1 MSRLLVLVL
10 ALTALVASSCG
21 GGGGNKPLSKS
32 EYEAQIGA
40 ILRPLQE
47 KTLRDAILASPAD
60 PKRAVSRLKAAET
73 ALHDDADKLAKMN
86 PPADAA
92 DATSRIAQALGK
104 IADRVT
110 AIRKD
115 AENGNFAMLEQ
126 FKVQIST
133 DPSVRDI
140 RDAII
145 QLVNLGYDVAGPG
158 P

>member
-1 MSRLLVLVL
+1 VSRLLVLVL

-47 KTLRDAILASPAD
+47 RTLREALAASPAD
-60 PKRAVSRLKAAET
+60 PKHAVTRLKTAET
-73 ALHDDADKLAKMN
+73 ALHDDADKLAKMK
-86 PPADAA
+86 PPSDAA
-92 DATSRIAQALGK
+92 GPTSQIAQALGR

-115 AENGNFAMLEQ
+115 AEKGNFARLEQ
-126 FKVQIST
+126 FKVQIAA
-133 DPSVRDI
+133 DPSVRQI

-145 QLVNLGYDVAGPG
+145 QLVNLGYDVAGAG